1 MTDPDKDVQ
10 IIRELEDRRYAAVVA
25 GDFDD
30 IAAVCHT
37 DLIYTHSNGVTD
49 TLESY
54 LEKCRSGFYVY
65 HEIDHPVSKIVITGG
80 VALVSG
86 EMNAE
91 LTAGGTRKQLRNSCL
106 AVWVREGD
114 TWKLIGYQP
123 TPRT

>member
-30 IAAVCHT
+30 FAAACHP

-114 TWKLIGYQP
+114 TWKLIGY
-123 TPRT
+123 